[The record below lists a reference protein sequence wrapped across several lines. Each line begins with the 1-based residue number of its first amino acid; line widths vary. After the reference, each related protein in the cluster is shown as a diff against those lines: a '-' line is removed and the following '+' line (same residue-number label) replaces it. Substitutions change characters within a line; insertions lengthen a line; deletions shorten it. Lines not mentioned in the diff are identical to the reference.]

1 MSVMA
6 ELVRKSQSKRPRKQ
20 NRIFY
25 STHSSATT
33 TRQMLMFV
41 PFSLYKPDTDDDAVR
56 EEVGLFTTF
65 CSSVLCALN
74 ELLFDGLGTSN
85 LLRVVQAL

>member
-1 MSVMA
+1 
-6 ELVRKSQSKRPRKQ
+6 
-20 NRIFY
+20 
-25 STHSSATT
+25 
-33 TRQMLMFV
+33 MFV